1 MSAVYAARRCSVV
14 FGGLLSSVMC
24 VVAVDS
30 GGEPNDSMQVFGL
43 VRVSMA
49 QIPVV
54 SVCRMQVG
62 MTRSQTCLQIRQD
75 VGTAVGSAS
84 SWWLDRT

>member
-1 MSAVYAARRCSVV
+1 
-14 FGGLLSSVMC
+14 MC